1 MAYFLK
7 RLSFYFVAF
16 LVAATLNFIIP
27 RAMPGDPVTM
37 MFANAS
43 VQVTPER
50 LTAMKQLLGFVDG
63 SLWKQYWVYINNI
76 LSWELGTSIQF
87 YPLSVNDLLG
97 EAFGWS
103 LFLAGGAVTLSF
115 CLGSFLGIYAAWK
128 RGSKYDAF
136 MTSGMLIIQAIPQMV
151 IAMAA
156 MYIFAIGLQWL
167 PSGYA
172 YTAGLTPDWTSWAF
186 IKDVAYHAILPLF
199 CASIVQVGGFLVNM
213 RNNMINLLAE
223 DYITMARGKGL
234 NEKRI
239 VFNYAARNALLPSV
253 TALSMALGT
262 AIGGQ
267 LIIEIIFNYPGLGS
281 VLFNAIKSRDYQV
294 LQGQLLIMTIF
305 MLMFNLLADMLYIA
319 LDPRLNKAG
328 QAS

>member
-1 MAYFLK
+1 MGYFLR
-7 RLSFYFVAF
+7 RLSFYLVAL

-50 LTAMKQLLGFVDG
+50 IAAMKELLGFVDG
-63 SLWKQYWVYINNI
+63 PIYIQYLSYIKNI

-87 YPLSVNDLLG
+87 YPLSVNSLLG
-97 EAFGWS
+97 SAFGWS
-103 LFLAGGAVTLSF
+103 LFLAGTAVVLSF
-115 CLGSFLGIYAAWK
+115 SIASVLGIFAAWK

-136 MTSGMLIIQAIPQMV
+136 VTPGTLIVQAIPQMV
-151 IAMAA
+151 IAMLALFT
-156 MYIFAIGLQWL
+156 FAIGLKWF

-172 YTAGLTPDWTSWAF
+172 YTPGTIPDWTSWEF
-186 IKDVAYHAILPLF
+186 IKDVGYHAVLPLF
-199 CASIVQVGGFLVNM
+199 CATIVQIGGFLVNM

-223 DYITMARGKGL
+223 DYITMAKGKGL
-234 NEKRI
+234 SENRV

-253 TALSMALGT
+253 TALSMSLGM

-267 LIIEIIFNYPGLGS
+267 LIIEMIFNYPGLGT
-281 VLFNAIKSRDYQV
+281 VLLNAIHARDYQV
-294 LQGQLLIMTIF
+294 LQGQLIIMTMF
-305 MLMFNLLADMLYIA
+305 MLCFNLMADMLYMI
-319 LDPRLNKAG
+319 LDPRLRKG
-328 QAS
+328 GK

>member
-1 MAYFLK
+1 MGYFLR
-7 RLSFYFVAF
+7 RLSFYLVAL

-50 LTAMKQLLGFVDG
+50 IAAMKELLGFVDG
-63 SLWKQYWVYINNI
+63 PIYIQYFSYIKNI

-87 YPLSVNDLLG
+87 YPLSVNSLLG
-97 EAFGWS
+97 SAFGWS
-103 LFLAGGAVTLSF
+103 LFLAGTAVVLSF
-115 CLGSFLGIYAAWK
+115 SIASVLGIFAAWK

-136 MTSGMLIIQAIPQMV
+136 VTPGTLIIQAIPQMV
-151 IAMAA
+151 IAMLALFT
-156 MYIFAIGLQWL
+156 FAIGLKWL

-172 YTAGLTPDWTSWAF
+172 YTPGTIPDWSSWEF
-186 IKDVAYHAILPLF
+186 IKNVGYHAVLPLF
-199 CASIVQVGGFLVNM
+199 CATIVQIGGFLVNM

-223 DYITMARGKGL
+223 DYITMAKGKGL
-234 NEKRI
+234 SENRV

-253 TALSMALGT
+253 TALSMSLGM

-267 LIIEIIFNYPGLGS
+267 LIIEMIFNYPGLGT
-281 VLFNAIKSRDYQV
+281 VLLNAIHARDYQV
-294 LQGQLLIMTIF
+294 LQGQLIIMTMF
-305 MLMFNLLADMLYIA
+305 MLCFNLMADMLYMI
-319 LDPRLNKAG
+319 LDPRLRTGGK
-328 QAS
+328 

>member
-1 MAYFLK
+1 MGYFLR
-7 RLSFYFVAF
+7 RLSFYLVAL

-50 LTAMKQLLGFVDG
+50 IAAMKELLGFVDG
-63 SLWKQYWVYINNI
+63 GLFVQYVAYMKNI

-87 YPLSVNDLLG
+87 YPLSVNKLLG
-97 EAFGWS
+97 GAFGWS
-103 LFLAGGAVTLSF
+103 LFLAGSAVILSF
-115 CLGSFLGIYAAWK
+115 SLGSILGIFAAWK

-136 MTSGMLIIQAIPQMV
+136 VTPGMLIIQAVPQVV
-151 IAMAA
+151 IAMLALFT
-156 MYIFAIGLQWL
+156 FAIGLKWF
-167 PSGYA
+167 PTGYA
-172 YTAGLTPDWTSWAF
+172 YTAGTVPEWTSWEF

-199 CASIVQVGGFLVNM
+199 CASVVQIGGFLINM

-223 DYITMARGKGL
+223 DYITMAKGKGL
-234 NEKRI
+234 SENRV

-253 TALSMALGT
+253 TALSMSLGM

-267 LIIEIIFNYPGLGS
+267 LIVEIIFNYPGLGT
-281 VLFNAIKSRDYQV
+281 VLLNAIHARDYQV
-294 LQGQLLIMTIF
+294 LQGQLIIMTLF
-305 MLMFNLLADMLYIA
+305 MLSFNLIADMAYVV
-319 LDPRLNKAG
+319 LDPRLRKG
-328 QAS
+328 GK

>member
-1 MAYFLK
+1 MGYFLR
-7 RLSFYFVAF
+7 RLSFYLVAL

-50 LTAMKQLLGFVDG
+50 IAAMRELLGFVDG
-63 SLWKQYWVYINNI
+63 PLYVQYWSYIKNI

-87 YPLSVNDLLG
+87 YPLSVNTLLG
-97 EAFGWS
+97 SAFGWS
-103 LFLAGGAVTLSF
+103 LFLAGTAVVLSF
-115 CLGSFLGIYAAWK
+115 SIASVLGIFAAWK

-136 MTSGMLIIQAIPQMV
+136 VTPGTLIVQAVPQMV
-151 IAMAA
+151 IAMLALFT
-156 MYIFAIGLQWL
+156 FAIGLKWF

-172 YTAGLTPDWTSWAF
+172 YTPGKIPDWTSWEF
-186 IKDVAYHAILPLF
+186 LKDVGYHAILPLF
-199 CASIVQVGGFLVNM
+199 CATIVQIGGFLVNM

-223 DYITMARGKGL
+223 DYITMAKGKGL
-234 NEKRI
+234 SENRV

-253 TALSMALGT
+253 TALSMSLGM

-267 LIIEIIFNYPGLGS
+267 LIIEMIFNYPGLGT
-281 VLFNAIKSRDYQV
+281 VLLNAIHARDYQV
-294 LQGQLLIMTIF
+294 LQGQLIIMTMF
-305 MLMFNLLADMLYIA
+305 MLCFNLMADMLYLI
-319 LDPRLNKAG
+319 LDPRLRKG
-328 QAS
+328 GK

>member
-1 MAYFLK
+1 MGYFLR
-7 RLSFYFVAF
+7 RLSFYLVAL

-50 LTAMKQLLGFVDG
+50 IAAMKELLGFVDG
-63 SLWKQYWVYINNI
+63 PIYIQYLSYIKNI

-87 YPLSVNDLLG
+87 YPLSVNSLLG
-97 EAFGWS
+97 SAFGWS
-103 LFLAGGAVTLSF
+103 LFLAGTAVVLSF
-115 CLGSFLGIYAAWK
+115 SIASVLGIFAAWK

-136 MTSGMLIIQAIPQMV
+136 VTPGTLIIQAIPQMV
-151 IAMAA
+151 IAMLALFT
-156 MYIFAIGLQWL
+156 FAIGLKWF

-172 YTAGLTPDWTSWAF
+172 YTPGTIPDWTSWDF
-186 IKDVAYHAILPLF
+186 IKNVGYHAILPLF
-199 CASIVQVGGFLVNM
+199 CATIVQIGGFLVNM

-223 DYITMARGKGL
+223 DYITMAKGKGL
-234 NEKRI
+234 SENRV

-253 TALSMALGT
+253 TALSMSLGM

-267 LIIEIIFNYPGLGS
+267 LIIEMIFNYPGLGT
-281 VLFNAIKSRDYQV
+281 VLLNAIHARDYQV
-294 LQGQLLIMTIF
+294 LQGQLIIMTMF
-305 MLMFNLLADMLYIA
+305 MLCFNLMADMLYMI
-319 LDPRLNKAG
+319 LDPRLRTGGK
-328 QAS
+328 

>member
-1 MAYFLK
+1 MGYFFR
-7 RLSFYFVAF
+7 RLSFYLVAL

-50 LTAMKQLLGFVDG
+50 IEAMKQLLGFVDG
-63 SLWKQYWVYINNI
+63 PIYVQYLSYIKNI

-87 YPLSVNDLLG
+87 YPLSVNKLLG
-97 EAFGWS
+97 GAFGWS
-103 LFLAGGAVTLSF
+103 LFLAGSAVVLSF
-115 CLGSFLGIYAAWK
+115 SIASILGIFAAWK

-136 MTSGMLIIQAIPQMV
+136 VTPGTLIVQAIPQMV
-151 IAMAA
+151 IAMLALFT
-156 MYIFAIGLQWL
+156 FAIGLKWF

-172 YTAGLTPDWTSWAF
+172 YTPGTVPDWTSWEF
-186 IKDVAYHAILPLF
+186 LKNVGYHAFLPLF
-199 CASIVQVGGFLVNM
+199 CATIVQIGGFLVNM

-223 DYITMARGKGL
+223 DYITMAKGKGL
-234 NEKRI
+234 SENRV

-253 TALSMALGT
+253 TALSMSLGM

-267 LIIEIIFNYPGLGS
+267 LIIEMIFNYPGLGT
-281 VLFNAIKSRDYQV
+281 VLLNAIHARDYQV
-294 LQGQLLIMTIF
+294 LQGQLIIMTMF
-305 MLMFNLLADMLYIA
+305 MLCFNLTADMLYMI
-319 LDPRLNKAG
+319 LDPRLRKG
-328 QAS
+328 GK

>member
-1 MAYFLK
+1 MGYFLR
-7 RLSFYFVAF
+7 RLSFYLVAL

-50 LTAMKQLLGFVDG
+50 IAAMKELLGFVDG
-63 SLWKQYWVYINNI
+63 PIYIQYFSYIKNI

-87 YPLSVNDLLG
+87 YPLSVNSLLG
-97 EAFGWS
+97 SAFGWS
-103 LFLAGGAVTLSF
+103 LFLAGTAVVLSF
-115 CLGSFLGIYAAWK
+115 SIASVLGIFAAWK

-136 MTSGMLIIQAIPQMV
+136 VTPGTLIIQAIPQMV
-151 IAMAA
+151 IAMLALFT
-156 MYIFAIGLQWL
+156 FAIGLKWF

-172 YTAGLTPDWTSWAF
+172 YTPGTIPDWTSWEF
-186 IKDVAYHAILPLF
+186 IKNLGYHAVLPLF
-199 CASIVQVGGFLVNM
+199 CATIVQIGGFLVNM

-223 DYITMARGKGL
+223 DYITMAKGKGL
-234 NEKRI
+234 SENRV

-253 TALSMALGT
+253 TALSMSLGM

-267 LIIEIIFNYPGLGS
+267 LIIEMIFNYPGLGT
-281 VLFNAIKSRDYQV
+281 VLLNAIHARDYQV
-294 LQGQLLIMTIF
+294 LQGQLIIMTMF
-305 MLMFNLLADMLYIA
+305 MLCFNLMADMLYMI
-319 LDPRLNKAG
+319 LDPRLRTGGK
-328 QAS
+328 

>member
-1 MAYFLK
+1 MGYFLR
-7 RLSFYFVAF
+7 RLSFYLVAL

-50 LTAMKQLLGFVDG
+50 IAAMKELLGFVDG
-63 SLWKQYWVYINNI
+63 PIYIQYFSYIKNI

-87 YPLSVNDLLG
+87 YPLSVNSLLG
-97 EAFGWS
+97 SAFGWS
-103 LFLAGGAVTLSF
+103 LFLAGTAVVLSF
-115 CLGSFLGIYAAWK
+115 SIASVLGIFAAWK

-136 MTSGMLIIQAIPQMV
+136 VTPGTLIIQAIPQMV
-151 IAMAA
+151 IAMLALFT
-156 MYIFAIGLQWL
+156 FAIGLKWF

-172 YTAGLTPDWTSWAF
+172 YTPGTIPDWTSWEF
-186 IKDVAYHAILPLF
+186 IKNVGYHAVLPLF
-199 CASIVQVGGFLVNM
+199 CATIVQIGGFLVNM

-223 DYITMARGKGL
+223 DYITMAKGKGL
-234 NEKRI
+234 SENRV

-253 TALSMALGT
+253 TALSMSLGM

-267 LIIEIIFNYPGLGS
+267 LIIEMIFNYPGLGT
-281 VLFNAIKSRDYQV
+281 VLLNAIHARDYQV
-294 LQGQLLIMTIF
+294 LQGQLIIMTMF
-305 MLMFNLLADMLYIA
+305 MLCFNLMADMLYMI
-319 LDPRLNKAG
+319 LDPRLRTGGK
-328 QAS
+328 

>member
-1 MAYFLK
+1 MGYFLR
-7 RLSFYFVAF
+7 RLSFYLVAL

-50 LTAMKQLLGFVDG
+50 IAAMKELLGFVDG
-63 SLWKQYWVYINNI
+63 PIYIQYFSYIKNI

-87 YPLSVNDLLG
+87 YPLSVNSLLG
-97 EAFGWS
+97 SAFGWS
-103 LFLAGGAVTLSF
+103 LFLAGTAVVLSF
-115 CLGSFLGIYAAWK
+115 SIASVLGIFAAWK

-136 MTSGMLIIQAIPQMV
+136 VTPGTLIIQAIPQMV
-151 IAMAA
+151 IAMLALFT
-156 MYIFAIGLQWL
+156 FAIGLKWF

-172 YTAGLTPDWTSWAF
+172 YTPGTIPDWTSWEF
-186 IKDVAYHAILPLF
+186 IKNVGYHAVLPLF
-199 CASIVQVGGFLVNM
+199 CATIVQIGGFLVNM

-223 DYITMARGKGL
+223 DYITMAKGKGL
-234 NEKRI
+234 SENRV

-253 TALSMALGT
+253 TALSMSLGM

-267 LIIEIIFNYPGLGS
+267 LIIEMIFNYPGLGT
-281 VLFNAIKSRDYQV
+281 VLLNAIHARDYQV
-294 LQGQLLIMTIF
+294 LQGQLIIMTMF
-305 MLMFNLLADMLYIA
+305 MLCFNLMADTLYMI
-319 LDPRLNKAG
+319 LDPRLRTGGK
-328 QAS
+328 